1 MKKILKFTG
10 LIILITFSFF
20 YTDKVTSVIKE
31 NDSLMNEIKSEK
43 NKYQIESIPGI
54 IKNNTIIPGIDGR
67 SINIDKS
74 YKKMREAGIFNKD
87 LIIYNKII
95 PKNNLENNKD
105 KYIIKG
111 NPNKKMVSI
120 ILTLNNN
127 MYLDKIQNS
136 INNKNAIINFF
147 VDYKYLLNN
156 SPKIKELNN
165 IEVYNYGNNGE
176 YTPDN
181 ILFANNLISR
191 IRSNEAKYCLTTTK
205 ELDTIK
211 LCSNNNLYT
220 ILPSIITSINPYTQ
234 VKNNIESGSII
245 LMETN
250 NNSVIELSIIIDYIK
265 GKGFKIVGLSELL
278 SEDYK
283 Y

>member
-1 MKKILKFTG
+1 MKKILKFIG

-20 YTDKVTSVIKE
+20 YTDKVTNVIKE

-43 NKYQIESIPGI
+43 NKYKIESIPGI

-111 NPNKKMVSI
+111 NHNKKMVSI